1 MGKLLIPRKPRA
13 PNWSTCDVYHRAYGD
28 TLRNQLSEAFPDC
41 YDRCQ
46 KRRKFM
52 TDVLGIELPEEI
64 LPLSNVPGIVPPF
77 FLAPNEVFVLES

>member
-1 MGKLLIPRKPRA
+1 
-13 PNWSTCDVYHRAYGD
+13 
-28 TLRNQLSEAFPDC
+28 
-41 YDRCQ
+41 
-46 KRRKFM
+46 M